1 MRQDMNEPTIIYED
15 NQPCI
20 DIIIAGHITKLVKHI
35 AIPIG
40 MIREEINRGHNL
52 PFKSQDF

>member
-1 MRQDMNEPTIIYED
+1 MNEPTIIYED